1 MRVEVWPT
9 QLRLDLDDWQEA
21 LEASLS
27 VRDNGLSY
35 ESPTMPKQSIA
46 VPAGRYGLRVA
57 GAGSSREG
65 GPAPPDPVTSGGFN
79 CGRKRGPWLPVGS
92 GDGHEPSSA
101 CG

>member
-57 GAGSSREG
+57 GRGFVARGWPGSTRPGNEWRIQLW
-65 GPAPPDPVTSGGFN
+65 PQERPMAP
-79 CGRKRGPWLPVGS
+79 RRLRRW
-92 GDGHEPSSA
+92 A
-101 CG
+101 